1 VRTELKSDTNNK
13 PSKDLNNAGN
23 RFPGVKDSDLIKV
36 KVGTVKE
43 GSTKITP
50 TQFTLPSG
58 NR

>member
-1 VRTELKSDTNNK
+1 VKTESRDGDNKKSPEGVTNTG
-13 PSKDLNNAGN
+13 S

-50 TQFTLPSG
+50 TQFTLPD
-58 NR
+58 RKP

>member
-1 VRTELKSDTNNK
+1 MRTETKPEETKPTKDKSNVG
-13 PSKDLNNAGN
+13 S

-50 TQFTLPSG
+50 TQFILPKKH
-58 NR
+58 